1 MNKEQ
6 EIIEAIK
13 SKGEKDGDVARIWL
27 DLNGVCNI
35 EGHTDVMCAHLG
47 CDGILT
53 FHVNTPNDAST
64 IFVRIEE
71 LPEAVANK
79 AYAQIMNL

>member
-6 EIIEAIK
+6 EIIEAIRT
-13 SKGEKDGDVARIWL
+13 KGEKDGDVSRIWL

-53 FHVNTPNDAST
+53 FQVNTPDDNST

-71 LPEAVANK
+71 LPEDVVEK
-79 AYAQIMNL
+79 AYEQVMNY